1 MLEKVTRLIQ
11 EVGLSEKAAVAVG
24 LAVVSLLLVLL
35 AAAAFFAVKRLLLK
49 IATAAIGRTK
59 TEWDDS
65 LLRHRVFFWLAHLAP
80 GIVLYLLAPVALQDA
95 TQLITGVRGA
105 AQIYLIVIGLLT
117 LDSLLNAAL
126 DIYNTF
132 AVSKQVPLKSFA
144 QVAKIVLYLAAII
157 VILATLL
164 GKSPVFLLSGMGVA
178 ASVLMLVFKDPI
190 LGFVAGIQLSTNKML
205 SNGDWIEMPSYGADG
220 DVIDIALTTVKV
232 QNWDKTITTIPT
244 YALISESF
252 KNWRGMSE
260 SGGRRIKRSIYID
273 MNTVKLCT
281 PEMIERYS
289 RIGDIADYIETK
301 QQELTAWNEERRVD
315 DTNIVNGRRLTN
327 VGTFRAYLL
336 AYLKNHPKI
345 NQEMTLLVRHL
356 APGPDG
362 LPIEIYC
369 FSAVQEWAAYESI
382 QADIF
387 DHILAV
393 LPGFDLRTFQNP
405 SGSDFQRLGGENRQ
419 STES

>member
-1 MLEKVTRLIQ
+1 MLEQLI
-11 EVGLSEKAAVAVG
+11 GLIREFGLGESAAVAVG
-24 LAVVSLLLVLL
+24 LAVISLLLVLL
-35 AAAAFFAVKRLLLK
+35 AAAAFFVAKRVLLRIAAAVVR
-49 IATAAIGRTK
+49 RTK
-59 TEWDDS
+59 AEWDDR

-80 GIVLYLLAPVALQDA
+80 GIVLFLLAPIALRGA
-95 TQLITGVRGA
+95 EQLIAGIRSG
-105 AQIYLIVIGLLT
+105 AQIYMIVVGLLA
-117 LDSLLNAAL
+117 LDSLLNAVL
-126 DIYNTF
+126 EIYSTF
-132 AVSKQVPLKSFA
+132 PVSKQVPLKSFV
-144 QVAKIVLYLAAII
+144 QVAKIILYIAAII

-164 GKSPVFLLSGMGVA
+164 GKSPVFLLSGMGVL

-205 SNGDWIEMPSYGADG
+205 SKGDWIEMPSYGADG

-232 QNWDKTITTIPT
+232 QNWDKTITTVPT
-244 YALISESF
+244 HALISDSF

-273 MNTVKLCT
+273 MSTIKLCT

-289 RIGDIADYIETK
+289 KIRYIADYIETK
-301 QQELTAWNEERRVD
+301 QRELTAWNKEHKVD
-315 DTNIVNGRRLTN
+315 DTNIFNARRLTN

-356 APGPDG
+356 APTPNG

-369 FSAVQEWAAYESI
+369 FCADQEWAAYESI

-393 LPGFDLRTFQNP
+393 LAESDLRAFQNP
-405 SGSDFQRLGGENRQ
+405 SGSDFQRLGV
-419 STES
+419 

>member
-1 MLEKVTRLIQ
+1 V
-11 EVGLSEKAAVAVG
+11 
-24 LAVVSLLLVLL
+24 
-35 AAAAFFAVKRLLLK
+35 
-49 IATAAIGRTK
+49 IGRTK

-80 GIVLYLLAPVALQDA
+80 GVVLYLLAPVALQGA
-95 TQLITGVRGA
+95 TRLIAGIRGG
-105 AQIYLIVIGLLT
+105 AQIYLIVICLLT

-126 DIYNTF
+126 EIYETF
-132 AVSKQVPLKSFA
+132 PVSKQAPLKSFV

-205 SNGDWIEMPSYGADG
+205 SKGDWIEMPSYGADG

-260 SGGRRIKRSIYID
+260 SGGRRIKRSVYID

-289 RIGDIADYIETK
+289 KIGDIADYIETK

-327 VGTFRAYLL
+327 VGTFRAYLV

-369 FSAVQEWAAYESI
+369 FSADQEWAAYESI

-393 LPGFDLRTFQNP
+393 LPGFDLRIFQNP
-405 SGSDFQRLGGENRQ
+405 SGSDFQGLGA
-419 STES
+419 

>member
-1 MLEKVTRLIQ
+1 MLEQFTRFIRQ
-11 EVGLSEKAAVAVG
+11 FGLAENAAGAVG
-24 LAVVSLLLVLL
+24 LAVISLFLVLL
-35 AAAAFFAVKRLLLK
+35 AAAAAFVVAKRLLLK
-49 IATAAIGRTK
+49 VAAAVIKRTK
-59 TEWDDS
+59 TDWDDR

-80 GIVLYLLAPVALQDA
+80 GIVLFLLAPIALQGAEQLIAGVRSAALIYMIVVALLA
-95 TQLITGVRGA
+95 F
-105 AQIYLIVIGLLT
+105 
-117 LDSLLNAAL
+117 DSLLNAAL
-126 DIYNTF
+126 EIYSTF
-132 AVSKQVPLKSFA
+132 PVSKQAPLKSFV
-144 QVAKIVLYLAAII
+144 QVAKIVLYIAAII

-164 GKSPVFLLSGMGVA
+164 GKSPVFLLSGMGVL

-190 LGFVAGIQLSTNKML
+190 LGFVAGIQLSTNRML
-205 SNGDWIEMPSYGADG
+205 SKGDWIEMPSYGADG

-232 QNWDKTITTIPT
+232 QNWDKTITTVPT
-244 YALISESF
+244 HALISDSF

-273 MNTVKLCT
+273 MSTIELCT

-289 RIGDIADYIETK
+289 KIRYIADYIDTK
-301 QQELTAWNEERRVD
+301 QRELTAWNKEHEVD
-315 DTNIVNGRRLTN
+315 DTNLVNVRRLTN
-327 VGTFRAYLL
+327 IGTFRAYLL

-356 APGPDG
+356 APTPNG

-369 FSAVQEWAAYESI
+369 FCAEQDWAAYESI

-393 LPGFDLRTFQNP
+393 SAEFDLRAFQNP
-405 SGSDFQRLGGENRQ
+405 SGSDFQRLGA
-419 STES
+419 